1 MIKRY
6 SELQE
11 DYHGQHRA
19 PMKEGNAPLWDVT
32 QNGIYP
38 EDIYSP
44 KAVSYYGDR
53 STEYSD
59 AESIQIIQSARNKPN
74 MKIKIYRAIPKVLSN
89 EEKIAQYEND
99 KRYILKTGKL
109 PPRVTNWANKSE
121 YYDFVSNEIER
132 LKKLPVENAEKIEIN
147 PGDWVSIN
155 RQYVVA
161 HGKGN
166 LKKSY
171 RILTKT
177 VFAKDLFTDGNSI
190 HEWGYDPQR
199 VR

>member
-19 PMKEGNAPLWDVT
+19 PTKEENAPLWDVT

-121 YYDFVSNEIER
+121 YYDFISEEIER
-132 LKKLPVENAEKIEIN
+132 LKKLPQVQEPKITIN
-147 PGDWVSIN
+147 RGDWVSIN
-155 RQYVVA
+155 KQYAVV
-161 HGKGN
+161 HGRSN
-166 LKKSY
+166 LNDSA
-171 RILTKT
+171 RILSKT
-177 VFAKDLFTDGNSI
+177 VSAKDLFTDGNSI
-190 HEWGYDPQR
+190 HEWGYDPQ
-199 VR
+199 